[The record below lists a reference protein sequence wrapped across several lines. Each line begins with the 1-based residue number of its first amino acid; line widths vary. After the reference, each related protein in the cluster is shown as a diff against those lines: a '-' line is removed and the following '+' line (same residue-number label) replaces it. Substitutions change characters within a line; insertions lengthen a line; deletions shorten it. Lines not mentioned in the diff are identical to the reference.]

1 MSVRQP
7 IGKDV
12 ISKFSRS
19 TAQVQRTCLCISM
32 TVRTATLS
40 TSEAPCIA
48 VPDAKPQG
56 FLLPIVVGAA
66 FAHLLND
73 MIQAMLPS
81 IFPMLKQSFSLSF
94 GQIGIIALIYQVTA
108 SLLQPW
114 IGLYTDKH
122 PKPYLLPS
130 GMGMTFIGIAL
141 LATASSYEMLLVA
154 AAVVGVGS
162 ATFHPE
168 ASRIARL
175 ASGGRFGTAQSTFQV
190 GGNTGSAIGPLLT
203 AAIVIPH
210 GQPAVAWFMVVALVA
225 IFVLY
230 RLTIWVRHHGTAK
243 AKVLS
248 KGHGEGL
255 DRSGVIRAISVICV
269 LMFAKFVYIASFTN
283 YFTFY
288 LIERFQLSVQTSQLF
303 LFMFLAAV
311 AAGTFAGGPVGD
323 RIGRKAV
330 IWISFL
336 GVAPFA
342 LALPYVG
349 LAGTAIL
356 AIVIGLVMSS
366 AFAALVVY
374 AQEAVPGRV
383 GLVSGLMFGLMFGV
397 GGIGAAGLGELA
409 DVHGI
414 VWVYGVTSFL
424 PLLGFATAFLPETQR
439 KKL

>member
-1 MSVRQP
+1 
-7 IGKDV
+7 
-12 ISKFSRS
+12 
-19 TAQVQRTCLCISM
+19 M
-32 TVRTATLS
+32 TD
-40 TSEAPCIA
+40 EAA
-48 VPDAKPQG
+48 
-56 FLLPIVVGAA
+56 PIVVSGAPKTAQADQNPQDFLFPIVGGAA

-81 IFPMLKQSFSLSF
+81 IYPLLKENFALSF
-94 GQIGIIALIYQVTA
+94 GQIGIIALIYQITA

-122 PKPYLLPS
+122 PKPYLLPA
-130 GMGMTFIGIAL
+130 GMAMTFIGIGL
-141 LATASSYEMLLVA
+141 LATAGSYQMLLIA
-154 AAVVGVGS
+154 AAVVGIGS

-175 ASGGRFGTAQSTFQV
+175 GSGGRFGTAQSTFQV
-190 GGNTGSAIGPLLT
+190 GGNTGSAIGPLL
-203 AAIVIPH
+203 AAAVIVPF
-210 GQPAVAWFMVVALVA
+210 GQKGAAWFMLVAALA

-230 RLTIWVRHHGTAK
+230 RLTIWVMHNGQAK
-243 AKVLS
+243 AKGLAKS
-248 KGHGEGL
+248 HGGGL
-255 DRSGVIRAISVICV
+255 DRAGVIRAVAVICI

-288 LIERFQLSVQTSQLF
+288 LIQRFSLSVQQSQIF
-303 LFMFLAAV
+303 LFIFLAAV

-342 LALPYVG
+342 LALPYAD
-349 LAGTAIL
+349 LFWTAVL
-356 AIVIGLVMSS
+356 AITIGLVMSS

-383 GLVSGLMFGLMFGV
+383 GLVSGLMFGLMFGI

-409 DVHGI
+409 DIHGI

-424 PLLGFATAFLPETQR
+424 PLLGLATAFLPGTS
-439 KKL
+439 KKKP

>member
-1 MSVRQP
+1 
-7 IGKDV
+7 
-12 ISKFSRS
+12 
-19 TAQVQRTCLCISM
+19 M

-48 VPDAKPQG
+48 VPDAKSQG
-56 FLLPIVVGAA
+56 FLLPIVGGAA

-311 AAGTFAGGPVGD
+311 AAGTFVGGPVGD